1 MTRAERA
8 RAQELVNTLDFD
20 GLTEALDKVDNMEI
34 STMIIDR
41 MFSLDEERAIA
52 FAECY

>member
-1 MTRAERA
+1 MTKTERA

-20 GLTEALDKVDNMEI
+20 GLTEALDKVDNMEM

-41 MFSLDEERAIA
+41 MFEIGETRAIA